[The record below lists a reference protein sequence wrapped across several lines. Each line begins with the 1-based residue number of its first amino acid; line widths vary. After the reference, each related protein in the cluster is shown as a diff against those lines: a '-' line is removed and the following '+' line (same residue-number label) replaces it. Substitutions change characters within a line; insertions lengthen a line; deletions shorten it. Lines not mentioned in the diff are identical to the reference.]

1 MARRERR
8 VGTATAKMIYSSLQ
22 LVEEHFVAPVVPS
35 AVPPTRPFIPRVTH
49 AILPSAGFLIAACLL
64 CMDVPANAAS
74 TQTVQAHRH
83 AKTSHRANAA
93 PAEHVT
99 YSDGQLSVQSNGAD
113 LAVVLGAIQQATG
126 VKISGMA
133 AAQKQKLVGD
143 FGPGD
148 PASVLAAVLDG
159 TRLNYIFLKSQ
170 TNPSVVRSVMLYAQS
185 APQAQPLPA
194 PPPAPSS
201 ATQRTS
207 PPPVPQNPPQSQPR
221 NSQTGE
227 GSPAAEPAPAE
238 PAPAEPAPRAQQPP
252 ENPPPDNAQSPEN
265 DQPRASH

>member
-1 MARRERR
+1 
-8 VGTATAKMIYSSLQ
+8 MIYPSLQ

-64 CMDVPANAAS
+64 CMDIPASAAS
-74 TQTVQAHRH
+74 TQSGQTHRH
-83 AKTSHRANAA
+83 TKSSHRANAA

-126 VKISGMA
+126 VKITGMA

-170 TNPSVVRSVMLYAQS
+170 TNPSIVRSVMLYAQS
-185 APQAQPLPA
+185 APSAQ
-194 PPPAPSS
+194 PPPAPAPAPAPA

-207 PPPVPQNPPQSQPR
+207 PAPVPQNVPDQSVPGRNLPESSASENRSPHHPQAP
-221 NSQTGE
+221 E
-227 GSPAAEPAPAE
+227 GSPAAEPAPQ
-238 PAPAEPAPRAQQPP
+238 AQQPP
-252 ENPPPDNAQSPEN
+252 ENPAPDDTQSPEN